1 MVLSKNSFFLKIF
14 VDYLLKHGV
23 NERDLFKT
31 VIQEL
36 KTALKA
42 KNIRVV
48 ELINLDDLST
58 SQLKALYKKYM
69 LKFKD
74 DTNLELKIRDQLYN
88 KYVKTMKGG
97 GNGVLPYDYEGNQL
111 EFNVSNSDF
120 SNKLQS
126 KLTTTLVVNL
136 GTVDEEVLKMIRGIT
151 NNCKN
156 SAVIENIENLFGE
169 VEKVIE
175 ENGIMTNAIQ
185 TTLGRMR
192 NIREGKENVTSKQI
206 CENLIQRGR
215 YLISSVTSA
224 QREYVIQELF
234 TMLDYADKTA

>member
-69 LKFKD
+69 LKKNILFK
-74 DTNLELKIRDQLYN
+74 
-88 KYVKTMKGG
+88 
-97 GNGVLPYDYEGNQL
+97 
-111 EFNVSNSDF
+111 
-120 SNKLQS
+120 
-126 KLTTTLVVNL
+126 
-136 GTVDEEVLKMIRGIT
+136 
-151 NNCKN
+151 
-156 SAVIENIENLFGE
+156 
-169 VEKVIE
+169 
-175 ENGIMTNAIQ
+175 
-185 TTLGRMR
+185 
-192 NIREGKENVTSKQI
+192 
-206 CENLIQRGR
+206 
-215 YLISSVTSA
+215 
-224 QREYVIQELF
+224 
-234 TMLDYADKTA
+234 